1 MLRESRR
8 FAWIFALLA
17 LLSLLSLG
25 AAGCGGENADAPKKS
40 KALFNPDVPR
50 EDTPEA
56 IDAELSERFQKTKK
70 AAAKMFSEEAGRK
83 VLTHKYGKTVLPEK
97 PQRIAVVGLE
107 DTAISMGLPIVA
119 AHVAK
124 SSYLYEKFQSL
135 DITNISINAD
145 TKTINL
151 EEVQAVQPDLILL
164 RDSYDKNAYNALSKI
179 APVAP
184 FNLQKEETAV
194 LAAAEAADR
203 PELGERRLKEY
214 YERVKAARMRIKGV
228 IGDDTVVFLRILKK
242 DVRLYPYSVNSTNS
256 FMYELLNLR
265 PDPMVVAL
273 DTTKNNMAI
282 SMESLPE
289 LKADYIAISSGYGAN
304 NANSQAAAEK
314 RYEELRADPLWHT
327 LPAVRKGH
335 VLDVDSL
342 IWNAHGLIAKELA
355 IDDLDRWLGGEKQP

>member
-119 AHVAK
+119 AHVVD
-124 SSYLYEKFQSL
+124 SSYLYGDFKKL
-135 DITNISINAD
+135 GIANISINAD
-145 TKTINL
+145 TRTINL
-151 EEVQAVQPDLILL
+151 EEVQAIQPDLILL

-184 FNLQKEETAV
+184 LDLQKAEITE
-194 LAAAEAADR
+194 LAAAEAAGY
-203 PELGERRLKEY
+203 PELGEKRLKDY
-214 YERVKAARMRIKGV
+214 YAKVKAARMRIKSR
-228 IGDDTVVFLRILKK
+228 IGDSTVAYLRVLKK
-242 DVRLYPYSVNSTNS
+242 ELRLYPYSTNRISS
-256 FMYELLNLR
+256 FLYELLNLR
-265 PDPMVVAL
+265 PDPMAVEL
-273 DTTKNNMAI
+273 DTAKNNMAL
-282 SMESLPE
+282 SMESLPDIR
-289 LKADYIAISSGYGAN
+289 ADYIIVSSGYGAN
-304 NANSQAAAEK
+304 SANSQEAAAK
-314 RYEELRADPLWHT
+314 HYEELRTDPLWNA
-327 LPAVRKGH
+327 LPAVRAGNI
-335 VLDVDSL
+335 LDVDSL

-355 IDDLDRWLGGEKQP
+355 IDDLDRWLGGEPK

>member
-355 IDDLDRWLGGEKQP
+355 IDDLDRWLGGEPK

>member
-1 MLRESRR
+1 MLRNPRR
-8 FAWIFALLA
+8 FAIFMTLLA
-17 LLSLLSLG
+17 CLSLVSL
-25 AAGCGGENADAPKKS
+25 AVAGCGGESEAPQKS
-40 KALFNPDVPR
+40 KALFDPDVLR

-56 IDAELSERFQKTKK
+56 IDKELAERFKK
-70 AAAKMFSEEAGRK
+70 MKQASDKMFSEEDGKR

-97 PQRIAVVGLE
+97 PQRIVVVGLE

-119 AHVAK
+119 AHVSK
-124 SSYLYEKFQSL
+124 SSYLREAFDAL
-135 DITNISINAD
+135 GITNISINAD

-151 EEVQAVQPDLILL
+151 EEVQAVQPDFILL

-184 FNLQKEETAV
+184 FNLQKEEVAV
-194 LAAAEAADR
+194 LAAAKAAGY
-203 PELGERRLKEY
+203 PELGEKRLQEY
-214 YERVKAARMRIKGV
+214 YDKVKAVRMRIKGR
-228 IGDDTVVFLRILKK
+228 IGNATVAFLRILKK
-242 DVRLYPYSVNSTNS
+242 DVRLYPYSVNATNS

-282 SMESLPE
+282 SMESLPD
-289 LKADYIAISSGYGAN
+289 LRADYIAISSGYGAN
-304 NANSQAAAEK
+304 SANSQAAAEK

-327 LPAVRKGH
+327 LPAVREGH

-342 IWNAHGLIAKELA
+342 SWNAHGLIAKELA
-355 IDDLDRWLGGEKQP
+355 IDDLDRWLGGEIQP